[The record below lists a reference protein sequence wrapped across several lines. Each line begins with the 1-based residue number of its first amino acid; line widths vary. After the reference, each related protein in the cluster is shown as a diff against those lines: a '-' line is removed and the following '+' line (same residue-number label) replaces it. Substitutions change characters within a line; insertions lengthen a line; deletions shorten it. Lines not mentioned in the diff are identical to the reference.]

1 MSSTR
6 TIAGHGIIPRHII
19 PTDHG
24 RNLLD
29 GLPLSEYGLI
39 AGAAGISVGK
49 LSPRTQ
55 SVDIPGMSGTIDVS
69 LRDTVT
75 GRTYLDTREITL
87 NVIFL
92 GEGVDYWRTRE
103 RLAPLLGARSSMR
116 DMTQP
121 GEWYG
126 VITGMEWDEH
136 RNSFGI
142 FTHAIGKIIM
152 RAHPLMAGDKHEETI
167 GTGTT
172 SITVHG
178 NTGAWPTIDMRAD
191 TAGTVTIA
199 NLTTGLRLSLP
210 RQWASGQQIHVD
222 MQHAQVTYGGSTP
235 YYATPIDSDWWQVQP
250 GINRI
255 QVTGGHDITLAYR
268 EQWEA

>member
-1 MSSTR
+1 MTPTR

-29 GLPLSEYGLI
+29 GIPLSEYGLI

-69 LRDTVT
+69 LRDAVT
-75 GRTYLDTREITL
+75 GRAYLDTREITL
-87 NVIFL
+87 NVVFL
-92 GEGVDYWRTRE
+92 GEGVDYWRMRE
-103 RLAPLLGARSSMR
+103 RLAPMVGGAASMR

-121 GEWYG
+121 GDWSG
-126 VITGMEWDEH
+126 IITGMEWDEH

-142 FTHAIGKIIM
+142 FTHAVGKIVM
-152 RAHPLMAGDKHEETI
+152 RATPYMLGATHTETLT
-167 GTGTT
+167 GGTT
-172 SITVHG
+172 PITVHG
-178 NTGAWPTIDMRAD
+178 NVGAWPVIDLQAESTGTI
-191 TAGTVTIA
+191 TLA
-199 NLTTGLRLSLP
+199 NTTTGLRLSLP
-210 RQWASGQQIHVD
+210 RQWTYGQRVHVD
-222 MQHAQVTYGGSTP
+222 MQHGQITYNSDTP
-235 YYATPIDSDWWQVQP
+235 LYSLPIDSDWWQLQP
-250 GINRI
+250 GVNRI
-255 QVTGGHDITLAYR
+255 QVTGGHNVTITYR